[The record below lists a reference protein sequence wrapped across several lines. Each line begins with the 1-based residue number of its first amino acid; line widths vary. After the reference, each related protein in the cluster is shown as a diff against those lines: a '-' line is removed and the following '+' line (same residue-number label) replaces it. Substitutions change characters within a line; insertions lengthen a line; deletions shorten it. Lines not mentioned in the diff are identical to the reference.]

1 MVTIAVDNETR
12 RKLLGIASDLQKKLG
27 RRVDFNETISYLIS
41 LYEKERKNPELFKLS
56 CKPIEGLR
64 FEGVY
69 QELIEERRR
78 DEKL

>member
-41 LYEKERKNPELFKLS
+41 LYEKERKNPELFKLF

>member
-12 RKLLGIASDLQKKLG
+12 KKLLEIASDLQKKLG

-41 LYEKERKNPELFKLS
+41 LYEKERKNLELFKLF

-64 FEGVY
+64 FEEVY

-78 DEKL
+78 DERL

>member
-1 MVTIAVDNETR
+1 MVTIAVDNETGK
-12 RKLLGIASDLQKKLG
+12 KLLEIASDLQKKLG

-41 LYEKERKNPELFKLS
+41 LYEKKRKNPELFKLF